1 MKNYS
6 QYPLLYFPWFQLA
19 AKQVAIRII
28 LGFNLQFQTEKVM
41 QQI

>member
-1 MKNYS
+1 MKK
-6 QYPLLYFPWFQLA
+6 LLTISLTHFPWFQLA